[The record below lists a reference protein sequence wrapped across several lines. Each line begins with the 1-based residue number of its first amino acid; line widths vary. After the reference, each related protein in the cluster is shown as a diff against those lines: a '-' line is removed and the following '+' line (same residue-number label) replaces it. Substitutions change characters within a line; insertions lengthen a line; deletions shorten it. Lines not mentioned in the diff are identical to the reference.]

1 VDVKLLWVS
10 VKGAQAR
17 TKDLIEI
24 AGVQCITLLEM
35 QECNKYLYVLIR
47 PVDSNAIVRSL
58 SSMIGPQECVG
69 NQENTNVPHD
79 GCAIVAG
86 ENATMAVA
94 SAILLI
100 LSRPT
105 DLSLS
110 LCEIEIAYRRLITA

>member
-1 VDVKLLWVS
+1 
-10 VKGAQAR
+10 
-17 TKDLIEI
+17 
-24 AGVQCITLLEM
+24 M

-47 PVDSNAIVRSL
+47 PDSNAIVRSL

>member
-1 VDVKLLWVS
+1 
-10 VKGAQAR
+10 
-17 TKDLIEI
+17 
-24 AGVQCITLLEM
+24 M
-35 QECNKYLYVLIR
+35 
-47 PVDSNAIVRSL
+47 
-58 SSMIGPQECVG
+58 MIGLMGSVLSGWSSSNVSTGISVG
-69 NQENTNVPHD
+69 KPENASHHTNVPYD

>member
-1 VDVKLLWVS
+1 MVWQCVFVWLTGHPAAPPAGG
-10 VKGAQAR
+10 GAA
-17 TKDLIEI
+17 
-24 AGVQCITLLEM
+24 
-35 QECNKYLYVLIR
+35 
-47 PVDSNAIVRSL
+47 
-58 SSMIGPQECVG
+58 VG

>member
-1 VDVKLLWVS
+1 MKKVVGHQQRDETL
-10 VKGAQAR
+10 
-17 TKDLIEI
+17 TK
-24 AGVQCITLLEM
+24 V
-35 QECNKYLYVLIR
+35 
-47 PVDSNAIVRSL
+47 P
-58 SSMIGPQECVG
+58 VG

-86 ENATMAVA
+86 EKATMAVA

>member
-1 VDVKLLWVS
+1 MPP
-10 VKGAQAR
+10 
-17 TKDLIEI
+17 
-24 AGVQCITLLEM
+24 ITSTDE
-35 QECNKYLYVLIR
+35 
-47 PVDSNAIVRSL
+47 AIPEGTPPTSDD
-58 SSMIGPQECVG
+58 GVG